1 MASDQ
6 LKQMNELYTSIKE
19 RLANPDIDLAT
30 LRDIAE
36 KVHLV
41 ASEPEAVTYAE
52 DRCRW
57 RAGAVVHP
65 RGLRSGSRF
74 AAQPRRRYSRHLN
87 AH

>member
-41 ASEPEAVTYAE
+41 GVQRSRLPV
-52 DRCRW
+52 
-57 RAGAVVHP
+57 P
-65 RGLRSGSRF
+65 RLSRLTS
-74 AAQPRRRYSRHLN
+74 P
-87 AH
+87 